1 MFLEWWDRYRKILL
15 TAIALLFV
23 TSSFWLY
30 QTRVAG
36 HEGTDAALPL
46 VPPAYASD
54 DVLPADEHEHAK
66 EATPAGKPALEKAP
80 SVPAPLYVDVKGDV
94 KQPGLYRLDAGMRVA
109 DAIAKA
115 GGANPTADL
124 AQINLAAPL
133 TDGTAI
139 VIPAKEST
147 PAAGP
152 VNLSAPAYA
161 ANRKNASNASS
172 SDQTVSLN
180 SATAEELMTLPG
192 IGEARAKAILQYREE
207 KGSFRALEELKS
219 IEGIGDKLYERIA
232 PRIRI
237 Q

>member
-1 MFLEWWDRYRKILL
+1 MFLEWWDRYRKIFL

-36 HEGTDAALPL
+36 HEGTDTALPL

-54 DVLPADEHEHAK
+54 DVLPADEQAK
-66 EATPAGKPALEKAP
+66 EATPVGKPALEKTP
-80 SVPAPLYVDVKGDV
+80 SAPAPLYVDVKGDV
-94 KQPGLYRLDAGMRVA
+94 KQPGLYPLDAGMRVA

-133 TDGTAI
+133 VDGTAI
-139 VIPAKEST
+139 VIPVKESS

-161 ANRKNASNASS
+161 ANGKNTSNASS

-192 IGEARAKAILQYREE
+192 IGEARAKAIMQYREE

-237 Q
+237 H